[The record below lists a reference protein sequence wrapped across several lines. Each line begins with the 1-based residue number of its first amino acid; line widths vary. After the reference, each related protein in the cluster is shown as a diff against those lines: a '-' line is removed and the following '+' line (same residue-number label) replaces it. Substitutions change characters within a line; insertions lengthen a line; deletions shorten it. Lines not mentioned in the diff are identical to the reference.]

1 MIDIIIA
8 AYNCEK
14 TINKCIDSLLKQT
27 YKDINIIVVNDGS
40 TDNTYKVLEKIC
52 KRNNNVIVFNK
63 ENGGAASARNYGLE
77 NSKSSFFTFIDADDY
92 VTPDYVLDMVNKQ
105 KEEDYDLV
113 ISNYVKTNN
122 TSSNTSDFENTF
134 SLSEDFVDNIY
145 LLISKYNADGICSKL
160 YKKNKLYDL
169 EMKKQ
174 QIGED
179 LLFNICFMEK
189 CNKIAYIPKSNYI
202 YVINN
207 SSLMN
212 KPCFNLLNDLSNNY
226 NSISNEQL
234 KTIYCFRIFSEYIK
248 NMNLNKK
255 KYELI
260 PDELYVY
267 MRKNIYKIKSIIGI
281 KKYYYYKLILIFYKK
296 EKYYLV
302 NFINKIKKKIK
313 EK

>member
-1 MIDIIIA
+1 
-8 AYNCEK
+8 
-14 TINKCIDSLLKQT
+14 
-27 YKDINIIVVNDGS
+27 
-40 TDNTYKVLEKIC
+40 
-52 KRNNNVIVFNK
+52 
-63 ENGGAASARNYGLE
+63 
-77 NSKSSFFTFIDADDY
+77 
-92 VTPDYVLDMVNKQ
+92 
-105 KEEDYDLV
+105 
-113 ISNYVKTNN
+113 
-122 TSSNTSDFENTF
+122 
-134 SLSEDFVDNIY
+134 
-145 LLISKYNADGICSKL
+145 
-160 YKKNKLYDL
+160 
-169 EMKKQ
+169 
-174 QIGED
+174 
-179 LLFNICFMEK
+179 
-189 CNKIAYIPKSNYI
+189 
-202 YVINN
+202 
-207 SSLMN
+207 MN